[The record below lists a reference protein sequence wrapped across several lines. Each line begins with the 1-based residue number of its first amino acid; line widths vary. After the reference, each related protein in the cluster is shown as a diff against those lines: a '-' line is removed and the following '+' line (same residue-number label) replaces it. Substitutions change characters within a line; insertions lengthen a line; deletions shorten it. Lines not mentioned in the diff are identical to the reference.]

1 MANRVSHQ
9 DVVKKLLDAKTVDF
23 AAVGKAVAELGPS
36 MSLADEPWESFCWT
50 MRRFFHVYVIHIP
63 GGSPVEDLGRLRGAA
78 GEPQL

>member
-1 MANRVSHQ
+1 
-9 DVVKKLLDAKTVDF
+9 
-23 AAVGKAVAELGPS
+23 
-36 MSLADEPWESFCWT
+36 